1 MLTEKL
7 SQDGLPSPTLK
18 DHLVTS
24 SAISPFSDKFMV
36 FHKVDMFNVK
46 IREYANGLSLNGR
59 IDIGALF
66 LKCQSE
72 VMLYVEDGA
81 NLMIDNGWLEKP
93 PEAVDRSKFI
103 NK

>member
-1 MLTEKL
+1 MQKHIELLTEKL

-46 IREYANGLSLNGR
+46 IREYANGLSLKRKNRYWCFIFEMPIRSNAICGR
-59 IDIGALF
+59 WRKSHD
-66 LKCQSE
+66 
-72 VMLYVEDGA
+72 
-81 NLMIDNGWLEKP
+81 
-93 PEAVDRSKFI
+93 
-103 NK
+103 